1 MAIASKE
8 SKNLPA
14 RPDKRSIGL
23 IKATIHCT
31 YADRSVCVARKST
44 CGNPPLRHRSFA
56 NA

>member
-14 RPDKRSIGL
+14 RPDKGSIGL

-31 YADRSVCVARKST
+31 FADRSVCVARKST